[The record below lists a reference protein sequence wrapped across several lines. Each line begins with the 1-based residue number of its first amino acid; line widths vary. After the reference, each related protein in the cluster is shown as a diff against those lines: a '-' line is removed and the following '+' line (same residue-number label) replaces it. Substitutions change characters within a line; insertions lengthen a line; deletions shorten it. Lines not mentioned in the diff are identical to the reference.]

1 MKFLNY
7 KIEHNYI
14 LCNFK
19 LICIFNNLIQ
29 LIKIDTNAQNQ
40 SKKPNY

>member
-29 LIKIDTNAQNQ
+29 LIKIDTNAQN
-40 SKKPNY
+40 